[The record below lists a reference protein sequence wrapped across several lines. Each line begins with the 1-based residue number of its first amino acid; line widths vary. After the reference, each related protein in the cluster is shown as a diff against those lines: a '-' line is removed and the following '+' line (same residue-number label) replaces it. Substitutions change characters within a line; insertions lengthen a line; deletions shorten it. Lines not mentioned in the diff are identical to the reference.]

1 MGSKKYQHI
10 ADNVITS
17 HHTVEERVLLRYHIP
32 QMPKCITR

>member
-17 HHTVEERVLLRYHIP
+17 HHAVEGGVLIR
-32 QMPKCITR
+32 